1 MAQPP
6 SLNTPLD
13 ETPLAGAHA
22 EPALRRVLTKWYTWM
37 AHEKRASPHTLDSY
51 SRDVVDFLEFL
62 GAHLGFTPGLKDLES
77 LATIDFRSYL
87 AKMGND
93 GKSRPTIAR
102 RMSTLRSLYK
112 HLEREGVLSNAAILA
127 VRTPKTPKSLPK
139 ALTIEDAL
147 SLVECAD
154 QLTDEP
160 WIGYRD
166 RALLML
172 LYGAGLRIAEALD
185 LNVGDVPDGDV
196 ITVTGKGDKQRVVP
210 LLAEVKTA
218 LTTYIQASP
227 FPMTATS
234 PLFLGLRG
242 GRLNAGVAQSMV
254 RKTRVM
260 LGLPDSATPHALRHS
275 FATHLLSGG
284 GDLRTIQELLGH
296 ASLSTTQRYT
306 EVDAGR
312 LRSVYQGAHPRAKR
326 SK

>member
-1 MAQPP
+1 MA
-6 SLNTPLD
+6 D
-13 ETPLAGAHA
+13 
-22 EPALRRVLTKWYTWM
+22 
-37 AHEKRASPHTLDSY
+37 EKRASPHTLDSY
-51 SRDVVDFLEFL
+51 SRDVVDFLAFL
-62 GAHLGFTPGLKDLES
+62 SAHLGYTPGLKELES

-87 AKMGND
+87 AKLNGE
-93 GKSRPTIAR
+93 GKSRHTIAR
-102 RMSTLRSLYK
+102 HMSTLRSLYK

-185 LNVGDVPDGDV
+185 LNVGDVPSGDV
-196 ITVTGKGDKQRVVP
+196 IKVTGKGDKQRMVP
-210 LLAEVKTA
+210 LLAEVKAA
-218 LTTYIQASP
+218 LSTYIQASP

-234 PLFLGLRG
+234 PLFLGVRG

-254 RKTRVM
+254 RQVRVT
-260 LGLPDSATPHALRHS
+260 LGLPDTATPHALRHS
-275 FATHLLSGG
+275 FATHLLAGG
-284 GDLRTIQELLGH
+284 GDLRTIQDLLGH

-312 LRSVYQGAHPRAKR
+312 LQSVYQGAHPRARR
-326 SK
+326 ST